1 MSALLKQPRISG
13 ELSNEM
19 IRLLRHG
26 VADKRGWLLP
36 LRPAN
41 IGARTY
47 DPAVLALINLGL
59 AKWQEFYDAVITDAG
74 RAAIG
79 EPSEEVARRL
89 ERIEEGKK
97 YRAWREA
104 TAAERRASPP
114 APKPVVAKDRQR
126 EPTICLLL
134 DVRNQSK
141 PNSIQVWS
149 YSKRKLVSLGRFY
162 TTGARRGLPMAEI
175 VSQGTKRWCA
185 VNVPKWMAAREGL
198 YGRPQGT
205 THTFGRDGSASD
217 ARTPEQKADDHDQ
230 DLAQIAADAANR
242 YAAQPSTYADYFE
255 KQLLTG
261 SGT

>member
-1 MSALLKQPRISG
+1 MGALLKQPRVSG

-41 IGARTY
+41 VSTRTY

-79 EPSEEVARRL
+79 EPSEEAARRL
-89 ERIEEGKK
+89 ERIEESKK

-104 TAAERRASPP
+104 QAAERRANPP
-114 APKPVVAKDRQR
+114 APKPVVAKERQR
-126 EPTICLLL
+126 EPSICLLL
-134 DVRNQSK
+134 DVRGQAR

-149 YSKRKLVSLGRFY
+149 YSKRKIVSLGRFY

-175 VSQGTKRWCA
+175 VSHGTKRWCA

-198 YGRPQGT
+198 YGRPQKNPNAFCREGMGPDT
-205 THTFGRDGSASD
+205 RS
-217 ARTPEQKADDHDQ
+217 PEQKADDHDQ
-230 DLAQIAADAANR
+230 DIAQIAVDAASG
-242 YAAQPSTYADYFE
+242 YSVPMSGYLDYFE
-255 KQLLTG
+255 KQLLPR
-261 SGT
+261 SSS